1 MLISPRNFFWRIY
14 LRTCFRVLD
23 EIKSRVVI
31 CTVWN
36 VQQNSFRLSAMSLF
50 LCPLCFKSSSNCC
63 KYHSIWAISSDRSL
77 LELLWRWNKQPNWI
91 MLQQMMTL
99 LPNAFNSTPI
109 INTIMTRWRGREARE
124 YTHSMSSAAKDSFI
138 LKTSCNNYHI
148 FRNLTIDAK
157 KFNINLVIYVE
168 VGGWML
174 CLMIK
179 HRKESLQLA
188 E

>member
-1 MLISPRNFFWRIY
+1 
-14 LRTCFRVLD
+14 
-23 EIKSRVVI
+23 
-31 CTVWN
+31 
-36 VQQNSFRLSAMSLF
+36 
-50 LCPLCFKSSSNCC
+50 
-63 KYHSIWAISSDRSL
+63 
-77 LELLWRWNKQPNWI
+77 
-91 MLQQMMTL
+91 MLQQMMAL
-99 LPNAFNSTPI
+99 LPTAFNWTTI
-109 INTIMTRWRGREARE
+109 INTIMTRGRERGREARE

-157 KFNINLVIYVE
+157 NFNINLVIYVE